1 MPAREDD
8 MVMNSGRGHPRSEVA
23 HPADTAAEAGLP
35 LPVAFPLVLAALV
48 VVAAGYGLLVDDA
61 YRSVPALVRETW
73 RAQDAVTLA
82 AVPVLL
88 WAGWRARSGSF
99 RAHVVWVGVLFWLTY
114 AYAHLA
120 LGTPYNDV
128 FLVYVA
134 VLGLAG
140 FGTLDGL
147 LRVDVAKVSPAFVR
161 APRQVV
167 AWFLLVA
174 GLGIAVLW
182 LSEIVAA
189 LPDELPTNIHLAELP
204 NPTWVLDLAWLIPV
218 SVAAALLLWRRHPAA
233 PLLAGV
239 VLVMLLILSLAML
252 LTTPFA
258 IAAGLQ
264 ADPDVRP
271 QLVVFTVLFFVLGAI
286 EAWLLTVASR
296 GAGDITQHWRR
307 RSWWN

>member
-1 MPAREDD
+1 
-8 MVMNSGRGHPRSEVA
+8 VG
-23 HPADTAAEAGLP
+23 
-35 LPVAFPLVLAALV
+35 
-48 VVAAGYGLLVDDA
+48 
-61 YRSVPALVRETW
+61 
-73 RAQDAVTLA
+73 
-82 AVPVLL
+82 
-88 WAGWRARSGSF
+88 
-99 RAHVVWVGVLFWLTY
+99 GVLFWLAY

-161 APRQVV
+161 APRQVA

-189 LPDELPTNIHLAELP
+189 LPDELPTSIHLAELP
-204 NPTWVLDLAWLIPV
+204 NPTWVLDLASLTPV
-218 SVAAALLLWRRHPAA
+218 SVAAALLLWRRHSAA

-239 VLVMLLILSLAML
+239 VLVMLFILSLAML

-258 IAAGLQ
+258 IDAGLQ
-264 ADPDVRP
+264 ANPDVRP

-286 EAWLLTVASR
+286 EAWLLTVANR
-296 GAGDITQHWRR
+296 RAGDIIQRWRR
-307 RSWWN
+307 RSWWD